1 MEQCAMTVVRDERYK
16 YVHFAAPPSV
26 IPPLLFDLVADPGQ
40 TADLAA
46 DPAYAGIRA
55 EYAELMLRWR
65 VTHLDRT
72 LTGHFCGP
80 GGLSVR
86 RDPRV

>member
-1 MEQCAMTVVRDERYK
+1 MTVVRDERFK
-16 YVHFAAPPSV
+16 YVHFAAPPNV

-40 TADLAA
+40 TREPGRRPGLR
-46 DPAYAGIRA
+46 GVRA
-55 EYAELMLRWR
+55 EYAERMLRWR